1 LRRVVNTEGIY
12 SLGSV
17 VPVRTEPELFR
28 LIGLGWVDP
37 RDREV
42 A

>member
-1 LRRVVNTEGIY
+1 
-12 SLGSV
+12 
-17 VPVRTEPELFR
+17 VRTEPELFR
-28 LIGLGWVDP
+28 LIGLAWADP

>member
-1 LRRVVNTEGIY
+1 
-12 SLGSV
+12 V

-28 LIGLGWVDP
+28 LIGLAWADP

>member
-1 LRRVVNTEGIY
+1 
-12 SLGSV
+12 
-17 VPVRTEPELFR
+17 VRTEPELFR